1 MYFLLLFDWGFN
13 GGNMGHLK
21 IEHIISW
28 PDLFHLTHN
37 NEHLL
42 SEGYL
47 GHEYETLLAQFC
59 HFISCATLCS
69 DTKRKCDIYMPAIH
83 CSFCI
88 QVIGFIVSMLQRA
101 CVSLERGTDS
111 PVESQTLSMGMG
123 LVAILLS
130 GAAEVV
136 CYYTF
141 CCCPLLYCDN
151 FPSKKLFAEF
161 LERLHLAV

>member
-1 MYFLLLFDWGFN
+1 MYFLHLFDWGFN

-88 QVIGFIVSMLQRA
+88 QVIGFIASMLQRA

-141 CCCPLLYCDN
+141 CCCPLLT
-151 FPSKKLFAEF
+151 LLWEF
-161 LERLHLAV
+161 S